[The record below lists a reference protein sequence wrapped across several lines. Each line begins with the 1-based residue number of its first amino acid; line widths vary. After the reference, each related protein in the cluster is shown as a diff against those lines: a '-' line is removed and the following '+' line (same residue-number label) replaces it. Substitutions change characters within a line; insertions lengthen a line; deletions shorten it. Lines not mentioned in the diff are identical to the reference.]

1 MKRIRTMK
9 IEKSWVLAIA
19 VVLAAV
25 SLPVNRTRADD
36 DTRFQGEG
44 CSKAS
49 FKGSFGLTTTGVIVV
64 VGDFAVVGK
73 ITADGQGNLV
83 DGSFTQSLN
92 GVISRG
98 TFTGTYEVNPDCSG
112 SATLNLA
119 SGPTAHRDIVIVDD
133 GREVRGIS
141 TDSGT
146 VLTVNL
152 KKQLREDN

>member
-1 MKRIRTMK
+1 MK

-25 SLPVNRTRADD
+25 SLPVNRARADG

-44 CSKAS
+44 CSKDS
-49 FKGSFGLTTTGVIVV
+49 FKGSFGLTTTGAIVG
-64 VGDFAVVGK
+64 VGDLAALGK
-73 ITADGQGNLV
+73 ITADGKGNLV

-112 SATLNLA
+112 SATLNFA
-119 SGPTAHRDIVIVDD
+119 SGATAHRDIVIVDD

-152 KKQLREDN
+152 KKQLPEDN